1 MSTIAVSPKV
11 YRKVIVKK
19 QEMEREKGKIV
30 TMGDAL
36 DAIVEDTE
44 LGKNKREEEKRNGT

>member
-1 MSTIAVSPKV
+1 MSPKV